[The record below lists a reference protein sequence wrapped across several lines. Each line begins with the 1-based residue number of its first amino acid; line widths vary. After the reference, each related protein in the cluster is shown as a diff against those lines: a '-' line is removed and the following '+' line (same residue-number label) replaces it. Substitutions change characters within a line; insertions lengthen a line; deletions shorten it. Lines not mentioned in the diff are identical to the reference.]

1 MEEKQRARRQNAGG
15 VLSLV
20 IVLSFYVSL
29 QASGGFLHAIVY
41 PINQCVEP
49 EQHGTVSI

>member
-1 MEEKQRARRQNAGG
+1 MEENSARRQNAGG

-29 QASGGFLHAIVY
+29 QASGGFLHANIY

-49 EQHGTVSI
+49 EQHGPVSI